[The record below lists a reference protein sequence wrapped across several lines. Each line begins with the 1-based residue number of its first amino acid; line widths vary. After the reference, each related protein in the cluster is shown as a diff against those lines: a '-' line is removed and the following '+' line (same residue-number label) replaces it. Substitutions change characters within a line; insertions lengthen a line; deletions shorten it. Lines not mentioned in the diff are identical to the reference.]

1 MSATHPITKSLA
13 PAAATVV
20 CYDGYGQCPNDELCF
35 TLRASMGFPSPS
47 NDAIPIA
54 FLLPATR
61 SIASASPGEGHDAL
75 L

>member
-1 MSATHPITKSLA
+1 MTHTSHKSLA

-54 FLLPATR
+54 FLLPTPTK

>member
-1 MSATHPITKSLA
+1 MN
-13 PAAATVV
+13 PASSMPQVATVV
-20 CYDGYGQCPNDELCF
+20 CYDGYGQSPNDEICF

-54 FLLPATR
+54 FLLPPTMRFAT
-61 SIASASPGEGHDAL
+61 AQGEGHDGL